1 MDGRPGLNGRDG
13 KNGKDGKDAHDGRNP
28 KNIKQCA
35 WKELTSGS
43 NEYETKDQ
51 GLIKVRLLKK

>member
-1 MDGRPGLNGRDG
+1 MNGKDGL
-13 KNGKDGKDAHDGRNP
+13 NGKDGKDAHDGRNP